1 MIDKMQFLEGIG
13 TIANMT
19 NTTPPEG
26 IGLWYEKFKHWSKE
40 DWKAA
45 CDACASELKWFPKVA
60 ELIERKPKKY
70 STGAIDQASG
80 WMLES
85 ERPDERASEEVESK
99 IDALT
104 DDELQWLFTQHGAPT
119 GTEFSVRMFRKNPNG
134 RLYRGFIREA
144 IKERNRRQVKGPTD
158 AEKNPF

>member
-45 CDACASELKWFPKVA
+45 CDACASELKWFPKVS
-60 ELIERKPKKY
+60 EIRERKPKKY
-70 STGAIDQASG
+70 STGAIEQASE
-80 WMLES
+80 WRLES
-85 ERPDERASEEVESK
+85 KRTEEHLSEEIENE
-99 IDALT
+99 IDRLT
-104 DDELQWLFTQHGAPT
+104 DDELHWLFTQIGAAD
-119 GTEFSVRMFRKNPNG
+119 GIEFSIRMFRKHQKG
-134 RLYRGFIREA
+134 EVYRKEIREA
-144 IKERNRRQVKGPTD
+144 IKERNRRQVKGSTD